1 MTLATYLLYLAA
13 VALLIVTPG
22 PTMLMCISNAL
33 NHGPAR
39 AMGSVAGALT
49 ASLAVMCLSALGLGA
64 LLATSVTA
72 FTIVKVA
79 GALYLIWLG
88 IRTLRSRELAVE
100 ENGSGAPK
108 SLFVQGLLVGISNP
122 KAVLFFAAFFPQ
134 FIDAAQPV
142 LPQFAIL
149 AATFLVGDA
158 LVMTLCAMSVGRLA
172 PWLRS
177 TTAVRWINRVC
188 GGLFALLGG
197 LLLFS
202 RRQA

>member
-1 MTLATYLLYLAA
+1 
-13 VALLIVTPG
+13 
-22 PTMLMCISNAL
+22 MCISNAL

-72 FTIVKVA
+72 FTIVKVG

-88 IRTLRSRELAVE
+88 IRTLRSREIAIDTTSS
-100 ENGSGAPK
+100 GGAPR
-108 SLFVQGLLVGISNP
+108 SLFLQGLLVGISNP

-134 FIDAAQPV
+134 FIDSGQPF
-142 LPQFAIL
+142 LSQFAIL
-149 AATFLVGDA
+149 AVTFLAGDA

-177 TTAVRWINRVC
+177 TTAVRWINRAC

>member
-1 MTLATYLLYLAA
+1 MTASTYLLYLAA
-13 VALLIVTPG
+13 ILLLIVTPG

-39 AMGSVAGALT
+39 AMRSVAGALT
-49 ASLAVMCLSALGLGA
+49 ASLAVMGLSALGLGA
-64 LLATSVTA
+64 LLATSITA

-88 IRTLRSRELAVE
+88 IRTLRSRGLAIDQA
-100 ENGSGAPK
+100 GSGTPR
-108 SLFVQGLLVGISNP
+108 SLFLQGLFVGISNP

-134 FIDAAQPV
+134 FIDAGQAF
-142 LPQFAIL
+142 LPQFATL
-149 AATFLVGDA
+149 AVTFVVGDGVA
-158 LVMTLCAMSVGRLA
+158 LTLCAVSVGRLA

-177 TTAVRWINRVC
+177 TAAVRWINRVC